1 MHDPLTPIR
10 DADDRLRH
18 EFVELARLWQSVRTD
33 WADARAAEF
42 ERQHLAELGP
52 SLNRLA
58 AALAEY
64 TRVVRSADRMLRDDD
79 TAANRGGNSALDS
92 GGATDA

>member
-1 MHDPLTPIR
+1 MPPIR

-18 EFVELARLWQSVRTD
+18 EFVELARLWQSVRED
-33 WADARAAEF
+33 WADDRGAAF

-58 AALAEY
+58 AAVAEY
-64 TRVVRSADRMLRDDD
+64 SRVVRSADRMLRDDD
-79 TAANRGGNSALDS
+79 PAANRGGNSALDS
-92 GGATDA
+92 GGPPDV